1 MNQCGH
7 SSAAWATISTAG
19 SAIVVLLG
27 LAIFAVVYLVALGAL
42 YRVMREPALFGQ
54 VMRHVPGPAMFVVPF
69 KPLWFLARA
78 GSLRV
83 GDAAPNFDLPTA
95 DKKSQV
101 RLADF
106 RGQRPVVLIF
116 GSYT

>member
-1 MNQCGH
+1 MKALEFH
-7 SSAAWATISTAG
+7 TRMLKKALVIIA
-19 SAIVVLLG
+19 LLY
-27 LAIFAVVYLVALGAL
+27 IVALGAL
-42 YRVMREPALFGQ
+42 YRVMREPVLFGQ
-54 VMRHVPGPAMFVVPF
+54 VMRHVPEPAMFVIPF

-83 GDAAPNFDLPTA
+83 GDPAPDFDLPTA
-95 DKKSQV
+95 DKKSEI